1 MISSVA
7 VISATG
13 IEETSTDSDTVAPYY
28 TLQGFR
34 LDARPTQ
41 KGLYIRKGKTVVVR

>member
-1 MISSVA
+1 MKPF

-28 TLQGFR
+28 TLQGIR
-34 LDARPTQ
+34 LSARPTSP
-41 KGLYIRKGKTVVVR
+41 GVYIRRGKTVVVR